1 MTEQESKKVIES
13 LRESVDK
20 ELFEAFY
27 YIKLHQLKGIKS
39 DLYYFGKRDE
49 LYLIYAFIWSKKL
62 QDVFSSTSE
71 LRELAEKK
79 AQNDFEEEQKRKNE
93 PIELDLSVV
102 KTNESYMTIFGE
114 NVY

>member
-27 YIKLHQLKGIKS
+27 YIKLHQLKGIS

-49 LYLIYAFIWSKKL
+49 LYLMYAFLWNKKL
-62 QDVFSSTSE
+62 QDVFSCTSE

-79 AQNDFEEEQKRKNE
+79 AEKDFEEEQKRKNE

-102 KTNESYMTIFGE
+102 KTSESYMTIFSE

>member
-27 YIKLHQLKGIKS
+27 YIKLHQLKGIK
-39 DLYYFGKRDE
+39 DDYYYFGKRDE
-49 LYLIYAFIWSKKL
+49 LYLIYTFIWGKKL
-62 QDVFSSTSE
+62 QDVFSCTSE

-79 AQNDFEEEQKRKNE
+79 AQEDFEEEQKRKNE
-93 PIELDLSVV
+93 PIELDSSVV
-102 KTNESYMTIFGE
+102 KTDITYMTVFGE
-114 NVY
+114 DVF